1 MEDGARSVVIVG
13 ASAAGLRC
21 ACRLKRLQPGWR
33 VRVLDQRDVFSYA
46 ACGLPYALS
55 GDLPDGEAVRK
66 TSYGVVRDS
75 EYFAHYKGIEVLSGR
90 RAVGIGNGVL
100 QVERD
105 GVTESLHWDDLVL
118 ATGARPRR
126 LAGQPDSE
134 RVRSFHVWE
143 DVAPLHGGLA
153 RGEIGTV
160 AVVGAG
166 LVGCELAEAFA
177 SLWGAEVT
185 LIEAARQ
192 PLPQLVDSEV
202 AACVARELENG
213 GVRLILGAEVGVLT
227 AEATGVRIPV
237 GSEEIVADVAVVA
250 IGVEPAVELA
260 ARAGIRLGPTGAIAV
275 DDRLATSMPG
285 VWAAGDCV
293 ECRHA
298 VTGEPAYLPLG
309 SLANRQGRC
318 LANVLAGRDEHFP
331 AVAGALAVK
340 VFDLNVAA
348 VGLTR
353 SAARQRGITPR
364 SAWIT
369 AEDTAH
375 YWPSARD
382 IHLCLVYEVGT
393 ERVLGVQAV
402 GSGET
407 VKRIDVAAQLIAR
420 GATLTELGN
429 IEHAYAP
436 PFAPALDPLA
446 VAAFVAANQEDGVA
460 GVAPVAGWPGRAVLD
475 VRLAEEIEQDPF
487 SGDGVRTVPL
497 ELLRE
502 SLPELD
508 GERWLVVC
516 ERGPRAAEATRVLG
530 QHGCEARY
538 LGGGMS
544 WRRAAH
550 RGGDR

>member
-1 MEDGARSVVIVG
+1 MVGGARSVVIVG

-21 ACRLKRLQPGWR
+21 ACRLKRLKPGWS
-33 VRVLDQRDVFSYA
+33 VRVVDQRQVLSYA
-46 ACGLPYALS
+46 ACGLPYVLS
-55 GDLPDGEAVRK
+55 GDLPDDQDVRK
-66 TSYGVVRDS
+66 TSYGVVRDV
-75 EYFAHYKGIEVLSGR
+75 EYFARYKGVEVLGGR
-90 RAVGIGNGVL
+90 RAI
-100 QVERD
+100 EIRD
-105 GVTESLHWDDLVL
+105 GVLEVEDDSGTETLEWDDLVL

-126 LAGQPDSE
+126 LPSQPDSE

-153 RGEIGTV
+153 RGEISSV

-185 LIEAARQ
+185 LIEAADR
-192 PLPQLVDSEV
+192 PLPQVLDPEV
-202 AACVARELENG
+202 AACVAASLESN
-213 GVRLILGAEVGVLT
+213 GVRLLLGAEVGSLRT
-227 AEATGVRIPV
+227 ETTGVKVAV
-237 GSEEIVADVAVVA
+237 GGDEIGADVAVVA

-260 ARAGIRLGPTGAIAV
+260 ARAGINLGPTGAIAV

-318 LANVLAGRDEHFP
+318 LANVLAGSEERFP
-331 AVAGALAVK
+331 AVAGAVAVK
-340 VFDLNVAA
+340 VFDVNVAA

-353 SAARQRGITPR
+353 SAARQVGMAAR

-375 YWPSARD
+375 YWPEASD
-382 IHLCLVYEVGT
+382 IHISLVYEVGT

-402 GSGET
+402 GAGET
-407 VKRIDVAAQLIAR
+407 VKRIDVATQLISR
-420 GATLTELGN
+420 GATLSDLGN

-446 VAAFVAANQEDGVA
+446 VAAFVAANQEEGVTGSQPTSDPA
-460 GVAPVAGWPGRAVLD
+460 DHVVLD
-475 VRLAEEIEQDPF
+475 VRLAEETEHDSFPA
-487 SGDGVRTVPL
+487 GGVRAVPL
-497 ELLRE
+497 GALRE
-502 SLPELD
+502 RLNELN
-508 GERWLVVC
+508 GKRWLVVC
-516 ERGPRAAEATRVLG
+516 ERGPRSAEAARLLSR
-530 QHGCEARY
+530 HGFEAEY

-544 WRRAAH
+544 WLRASRR
-550 RGGDR
+550 RGSG